1 MKSFH
6 LKFLTFVH
14 TGLKFLIVIT
24 LVLLSQACNDNKD
37 EEPPRVII
45 ESPYENQNFSTVD
58 TISVFANITDNEQIK
73 SIQISLLDTEYNGL
87 GISRSYETS
96 GSSVSFLADFILEE
110 PFLKSGLYNLAV
122 RANDGENTGSGY
134 VQIHLT
140 AIERVI
146 ENYLVVT
153 KNSTQ
158 ARVYQGNGV
167 NDWQEKGVY
176 TIDLRGA
183 ALNYRQNILGLAGGV
198 IGDAVFYETDEFE
211 VVQTIQGFGGN
222 SLPYFYGLD
231 FSAEAEQFYLLQRDP
246 QLRVLDKYAKP
257 ISAAQLITNFLPEKT
272 FTVSNNIFVLQKSIT
287 SPALIL
293 GMYAQSGL
301 LVNSFA
307 VSGKVKEMAKK
318 SQSEIYV
325 WEDGEDGAA
334 LRILLS
340 GSNLLATLYKRT
352 GETLNAAKEIGNGSF
367 IFSTSTGLYRY
378 DLSGGTTVLNLGIAD
393 LTDLYYDD
401 LEGII
406 YGTTG
411 NKLYKISSNGQVMN
425 IYSFTDSIAY
435 FAINYNR

>member
-1 MKSFH
+1 M
-6 LKFLTFVH
+6 
-14 TGLKFLIVIT
+14 IVIT

-73 SIQISLLDTEYNGL
+73 SIQIGLLDTEYNGL